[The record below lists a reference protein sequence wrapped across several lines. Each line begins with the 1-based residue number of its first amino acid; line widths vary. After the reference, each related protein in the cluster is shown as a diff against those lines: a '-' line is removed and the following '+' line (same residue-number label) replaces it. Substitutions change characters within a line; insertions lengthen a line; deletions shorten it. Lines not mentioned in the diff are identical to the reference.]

1 MPEFEEKYIEKV
13 MDKLKEPKLY
23 KVLLVNDDYSTMDFV
38 IMVLMSIFHKSQ
50 PEANKLMTNIHKT
63 GYGLCGVYPF
73 EVAETKVAQVAVMA
87 EKYHYPLQSKLEE
100 E

>member
-13 MDKLKEPKLY
+13 IDKLKEPKLY
-23 KVLLVNDDYSTMDFV
+23 KVFLVNDDYSTMDFV

-50 PEANKLMTNIHKT
+50 AEANKLMTNIHKT
-63 GYGLCGVYPF
+63 GHGLCGIYPF
-73 EVAETKVAQVAVMA
+73 EVAETKAAQVAVMA
-87 EKYHYPLQSKLEE
+87 EKYRYPLQSKLEE